1 MAHSEFLNGRR
12 GWGLAHGSVTY
23 SLEPIDEVR
32 ILTHKALFCCLKMYS
47 NKKFRFF

>member
-1 MAHSEFLNGRR
+1 MAHSEFLERTAR
-12 GWGLAHGSVTY
+12 LTQGSVTY

>member
-12 GWGLAHGSVTY
+12 GWGLAQGSVTY
-23 SLEPIDEVR
+23 SLEPIDVVR
-32 ILTHKALFCCLKMYS
+32 ILTKPLFFCLKMYS